1 MNKKHLK
8 TSEINIY
15 QTKKSSASVRWKTMM
30 IVLVFSLAAAAAL
43 SSDLTGSR
51 QCSATQ
57 SHTFVVYKRRRR
69 VAEIM
74 GTASS

>member
-30 IVLVFSLAAAAAL
+30 IVLVFSLAAAAPL
-43 SSDLTGSR
+43 FLLT
-51 QCSATQ
+51 
-57 SHTFVVYKRRRR
+57 
-69 VAEIM
+69 
-74 GTASS
+74 